1 MNERLSNDLN
11 EFIER
16 GVDIQI
22 IRVVKSETNETLIKE
37 EALLLANYLRN
48 ETKTGVRRFTNKK
61 GRLWLR

>member
-1 MNERLSNDLN
+1 LNERLSNDLN

-22 IRVVKSETNETLIKE
+22 IRVVKSETNETLIRE

-48 ETKTGVRRFTNKK
+48 ETKTGVRRFN
-61 GRLWLR
+61 

>member
-48 ETKTGVRRFTNKK
+48 ETKTGVRRFN
-61 GRLWLR
+61 